1 MTNTDR
7 TDIEEF
13 IVDERHIGFRVV
25 YSGFA
30 RQLER
35 ELILATKDDLSGNSV
50 DNSQYVANY
59 QRAACGVD
67 SSADSAKP
75 QGSQVASP
83 AVAHPIAAVANSA
96 AHDNKGNVK

>member
-1 MTNTDR
+1 MINTDR
-7 TDIEEF
+7 TDIVEF
-13 IVDERHIGFRVV
+13 IVDESHIGFRVV

-35 ELILATKDDLSGNSV
+35 ELILATKGELSGNLG

-75 QGSQVASP
+75 QGSQVINP
-83 AVAHPIAAVANSA
+83 AVAHPIAPVANEA
-96 AHDNKGNVK
+96 K